1 VYLER
6 QAEDV
11 GRFRQEE
18 TLAIPDALDYANIP
32 GLSLELRHKLGAV
45 RPRTIGHANR
55 IEGMT
60 PAALALVALH
70 ARRA

>member
-1 VYLER
+1 MR
-6 QAEDV
+6 
-11 GRFRQEE
+11 
-18 TLAIPDALDYANIP
+18 IPDALDYEVIP
-32 GLSLELRHKLGAV
+32 GLSHELRLKLGAV

-70 ARRA
+70 SRRAG